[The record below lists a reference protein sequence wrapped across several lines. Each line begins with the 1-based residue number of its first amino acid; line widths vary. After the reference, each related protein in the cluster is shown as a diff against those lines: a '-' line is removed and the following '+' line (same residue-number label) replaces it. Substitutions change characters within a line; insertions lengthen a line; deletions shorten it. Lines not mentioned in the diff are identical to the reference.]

1 MPQINILNLLEGD
14 NQSNLVDKIN
24 YNFDQILSA
33 GGGPQGAV
41 GPAGPSGPIGPQGP
55 QGPQGIQG
63 LQGSKWF
70 VQDGPSGPSGSS
82 GPLGPTSITGGNPAS
97 FPSVGDYWLD
107 VNSSNQDVYIYLG
120 ATAGWTFTG
129 YGLAQGDIF
138 QRVNPVQFTGAGTG
152 TAIMIAGTG
161 ALNDTV
167 VLSDHNIVDYA
178 TPSVTGLNFEN
189 SKLKIAT
196 DNRIRLV
203 SFSKS
208 SFESSGGGSGGAQS
222 LNNPYI
228 GWDSSPS
235 TYNLLIENPTG
246 AVRIL
251 SSSSSAGGQGVNI
264 IASGPTGEVS
274 LTSSQSYIIA
284 SPAGGHGVYT
294 DVGSTGSGWL
304 EVSNQP
310 LSTPARQ
317 SGAYFYVDSIGSGI
331 GWGQPDL
338 STNRK
343 RLSVNGD
350 TSIGTTL
357 AFHTDP
363 YSSQTIYNSGG
374 SLYVEKNFG
383 VGALNPSARNS
394 ITPSMTY
401 GPSSI
406 PVYNSPKMW
415 SVATGGQPAAEFRT
429 EGTLNANH
437 PGRTL
442 IGAALGGDR
451 NDSFSGGISSQIR
464 QDLITNPSVSLPG
477 SEAIALSLDHRFV
490 TPPAGFLLGSVGR
503 VFSLSTLASGLSS
516 PTRTLLETRGSNKFL
531 ELKANPG
538 VTGGQV
544 RIGVNNGSSTG
555 INSDGPNIL
564 VIGGSGAGVNGPNSV
579 AIGENAQNFFSPNT
593 TALGYSGGAQPNQ
606 NYHRLSVQGGVSIG
620 IQDSLTEGT
629 YLSPGSF
636 GHNSSSPSG
645 RFSML
650 KVHRDRDSSASRA
663 NNYPNGIEISIRG
676 NSSTGSATGT
686 KNSSLALSVWDTDT
700 NSRGSFSSIPGFSI
714 SDNGENV
721 NIGPGFP
728 TRNNLS
734 VVGNVC
740 LGDYTFVQSNGFTG
754 PSDGARI
761 QGRTVIGNTGAG
773 GGSLNP
779 KLTIVD
785 DQNTGGLFVTSG
797 STLNANLTSI
807 SRGSAVIEGQ
817 LSVGGFAFASAPIYG
832 SRVTI
837 FGGTGGN
844 IPIGATGMVVRTS
857 MNGTQGANSVFQST
871 DTGINYS
878 VSINKKTGFGTKEE
892 WRPIEITDD
901 ETYAPGISAPIPAG
915 NVIHQSDG
923 AGNTFSRRSVR
934 TTSYHGISDPGI
946 YVYENYGSIFT
957 GGWKC
962 MQLGSFDN
970 VFMSGFFEYTS
981 ILSPSVPTGTPI
993 VSFEKYGTSD
1003 PNISVIAPI
1012 SNQAG
1017 NGAFRWE
1024 NLKMQWQRVGHI
1036 VNCSFEIGNT
1046 NGANQWVGGGLES
1059 IKIPLPV
1066 VTLRAFNSN
1075 ITVMGSGTLYNNG
1088 FKPVEVK
1095 SFDPLT
1101 NQPFI
1106 PSGSGRFC
1114 AVVSCPDTSGING
1127 PMRGNFSY
1135 NIG

>member
-1 MPQINILNLLEGD
+1 M
-14 NQSNLVDKIN
+14 
-24 YNFDQILSA
+24 
-33 GGGPQGAV
+33 
-41 GPAGPSGPIGPQGP
+41 
-55 QGPQGIQG
+55 
-63 LQGSKWF
+63 
-70 VQDGPSGPSGSS
+70 
-82 GPLGPTSITGGNPAS
+82 
-97 FPSVGDYWLD
+97 
-107 VNSSNQDVYIYLG
+107 
-120 ATAGWTFTG
+120 
-129 YGLAQGDIF
+129 
-138 QRVNPVQFTGAGTG
+138 
-152 TAIMIAGTG
+152 
-161 ALNDTV
+161 
-167 VLSDHNIVDYA
+167 
-178 TPSVTGLNFEN
+178 
-189 SKLKIAT
+189 
-196 DNRIRLV
+196 
-203 SFSKS
+203 
-208 SFESSGGGSGGAQS
+208 
-222 LNNPYI
+222 
-228 GWDSSPS
+228 
-235 TYNLLIENPTG
+235 
-246 AVRIL
+246 
-251 SSSSSAGGQGVNI
+251 
-264 IASGPTGEVS
+264 
-274 LTSSQSYIIA
+274 
-284 SPAGGHGVYT
+284 
-294 DVGSTGSGWL
+294 
-304 EVSNQP
+304 
-310 LSTPARQ
+310 
-317 SGAYFYVDSIGSGI
+317 
-331 GWGQPDL
+331 
-338 STNRK
+338 
-343 RLSVNGD
+343 
-350 TSIGTTL
+350 
-357 AFHTDP
+357 
-363 YSSQTIYNSGG
+363 
-374 SLYVEKNFG
+374 
-383 VGALNPSARNS
+383 
-394 ITPSMTY
+394 
-401 GPSSI
+401 
-406 PVYNSPKMW
+406 
-415 SVATGGQPAAEFRT
+415 
-429 EGTLNANH
+429 
-437 PGRTL
+437 
-442 IGAALGGDR
+442 
-451 NDSFSGGISSQIR
+451 
-464 QDLITNPSVSLPG
+464 
-477 SEAIALSLDHRFV
+477 
-490 TPPAGFLLGSVGR
+490 
-503 VFSLSTLASGLSS
+503 
-516 PTRTLLETRGSNKFL
+516 
-531 ELKANPG
+531 
-538 VTGGQV
+538 
-544 RIGVNNGSSTG
+544 
-555 INSDGPNIL
+555 
-564 VIGGSGAGVNGPNSV
+564 

-636 GHNSSSPSG
+636 GHNSSAPSG

-650 KVHRDRDSSASRA
+650 RVHRDRDSSASRA

-686 KNSSLALSVWDTDT
+686 KNDSLSLSVWDTDT
-700 NSRGSFSSIPGFSI
+700 NSRGSFSFIPGFSI